1 MSKLSTLK
9 MYLHRPQ
16 QLDQPTDLYA
26 HRVTLLDGRE
36 LDLADWRGKPTLFV
50 NTASKCGF
58 TPQYEGLQS
67 LYERYHDRG
76 LNILGSP
83 SGDFADREFQD
94 GAEIAEFCQSNYGVQ
109 FPLTERTS
117 VREQPDPLWLDITAQ
132 PGSAPPKW
140 NFTKYLVGAD
150 GRLIGHWGSTV
161 RPDDEQITGAI
172 ERALTGTES
181 DAAPPAAGS

>member
-9 MYLHRPQ
+9 MYLHRPPV
-16 QLDQPTDLYA
+16 LDQPTDLYT
-26 HRVTLLDGRE
+26 HRLTLLDGGE
-36 LDLADWRGKPTLFV
+36 LDLAEWRGRPALFV

-76 LNILGSP
+76 LNMLGSP
-83 SGDFADREFQD
+83 SGDFADQEFETAD
-94 GAEIAEFCQSNYGVQ
+94 EIAGFCEQTYGVQ

-117 VREQPDPLWLDITAQ
+117 VREHPDRFWLELTSQPN
-132 PGSAPPKW
+132 SAPPKW

-150 GRLIGHWGSTV
+150 GHLIAHWGSTV
-161 RPDDEQITGAI
+161 RPDDERLTAAI
-172 ERALTGTES
+172 EAALAGLE
-181 DAAPPAAGS
+181 PPASGA

>member
-1 MSKLSTLK
+1 MSKFSTLK

-16 QLDQPTDLYA
+16 RLEQPTDLYDNK
-26 HRVTLLDGRE
+26 VTLLDGGE
-36 LDLADWRGKPTLFV
+36 LDLANWRGKPTLFV

-58 TPQYEGLQS
+58 TPQYEGLQT

-83 SGDFADREFQD
+83 SGDFADQEFD
-94 GAEIAEFCQSNYGVQ
+94 EAGEIGTFCQENYGVE

-117 VREQPDPLWLDITAQ
+117 VRERPDPLWRDLTSQ
-132 PGSAPPKW
+132 PESAPPKW

-150 GRLIGHWGSTV
+150 GRLLAHWGSTV
-161 RPDDEQITGAI
+161 KPEDEKITSAI
-172 ERALTGTES
+172 ERALADAQS
-181 DAAPPAAGS
+181 DRAA

>member
-9 MYLHRPQ
+9 MYFRRQPKLAE
-16 QLDQPTDLYA
+16 PTDIYA
-26 HRVTLLDGRE
+26 HKVTLLDGGE
-36 LDLADWRGKPTLFV
+36 LDLGDWRGRPTLIV

-67 LYERYHDRG
+67 LYDRYHERG

-83 SGDFADREFQD
+83 SGDFADQEFEEA
-94 GAEIAEFCQSNYGVQ
+94 AEIGSFCQQNYGVE

-117 VREQPDPLWLDITAQ
+117 VREQPDSLWRDLISQ
-132 PGSAPPKW
+132 PNSAPPRW

-150 GRLIGHWGSTV
+150 GRLIEHWGSTV
-161 RPDDEQITGAI
+161 RPEDEKITTAI
-172 ERALTGTES
+172 
-181 DAAPPAAGS
+181 DAVLGPDTNGPTATS